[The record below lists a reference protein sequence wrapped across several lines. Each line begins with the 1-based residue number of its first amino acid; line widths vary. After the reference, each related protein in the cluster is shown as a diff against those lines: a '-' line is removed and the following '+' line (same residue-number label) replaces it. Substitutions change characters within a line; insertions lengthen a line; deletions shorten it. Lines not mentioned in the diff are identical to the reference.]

1 MFNIARQNGEQHEME
16 IQPKLE
22 QHFNK
27 RLVKLSTYHQMDF
40 KDNEVRFYEVKK
52 RNCKSTEYDDS
63 MIGYNKIE
71 FCNKQ
76 PKNSFFVFEFTD
88 KILYYEYIPKSKVT
102 QHLGGRCDRGK
113 QEIKDYAYF
122 PISDMKEITFFQ

>member
-1 MFNIARQNGEQHEME
+1 MFNIARQKAEQHETE

-22 QHFNK
+22 EHFNT
-27 RLVKLSTYHQMDF
+27 RLVKLSTFHPMDF

-52 RNCKSTEYDDS
+52 RNCKSSEYSDS

-76 PKNSFFVFEFTD
+76 PKNSYFVFEFTD
-88 KILYYEYIPKSKVT
+88 KILFYEYTPNSKITKS
-102 QHLGGRCDRGK
+102 LGGRTDRGRD
-113 QEIKDYAYF
+113 EIKDYAYF
-122 PISDMKEITFFQ
+122 PISDMKPISQVS